1 MNDNDNSPPGILLSA
16 GKEDFLRYTVRIV
29 ETSLQLMR
37 LQSQQRAAA
46 PVTQHVFIFDLEG
59 FSLAVS

>member
-1 MNDNDNSPPGILLSA
+1 M
-16 GKEDFLRYTVRIV
+16 RIV